1 MKKKSVSLVLSS
13 GGARGLAH
21 IGVIEGLLEKGYE
34 IKEITGCSMGALI
47 GGMYAAGHLD
57 AFKEWVS
64 HLDRIDVFSLL
75 DFTFSSGGFI
85 RGEKVFNELRK
96 VIPDCQI
103 EDLNIP
109 FKAVATDIT
118 NSREYIFEKGSLYT
132 AIRASAAIPT
142 VIKPLTFEG
151 VDLVDGGVLNPI
163 PVNLIEIRKDRLV
176 VAVDVNAP
184 IKPRPLNHS
193 YTENKSALNALP
205 SWVSDLKERVG
216 GVFPKVKKEKADK
229 KAAKSKNMSFL
240 DVMNLSFDLIQD
252 KLSDLIL
259 ASNRVDILVEV
270 SRKQCGT
277 FEFYKAKELIEL
289 GKEAF
294 FENLEKF
301 DQQNGH

>member
-1 MKKKSVSLVLSS
+1 M
-13 GGARGLAH
+13 
-21 IGVIEGLLEKGYE
+21 
-34 IKEITGCSMGALI
+34 
-47 GGMYAAGHLD
+47 
-57 AFKEWVS
+57 
-64 HLDRIDVFSLL
+64 
-75 DFTFSSGGFI
+75 
-85 RGEKVFNELRK
+85 
-96 VIPDCQI
+96 
-103 EDLNIP
+103 
-109 FKAVATDIT
+109 
-118 NSREYIFEKGSLYT
+118 
-132 AIRASAAIPT
+132 
-142 VIKPLTFEG
+142 IKPLTFEG

-163 PVNLIEIRKDRLV
+163 PVNLIERRKDRLV

-184 IKPRPLNHS
+184 IKPRPLNLS